1 MSVRLRIS
9 FISAIFM
16 LFLFTSGAPLQQT
29 EDAFYYNETGHWL
42 SGEFFTFFNQTPD
55 ALKIYG
61 YPITRVFPHP
71 VRPEVQ
77 VQYFQ
82 KARMELDPSKPAGQ
96 RVSLAPLGLWAYDE
110 STPGKDANIDTSNA
124 SCRMFEKTGHAVCFG
139 FMQYY
144 EKYNGAAY
152 FGQPISEVLEINGGR
167 MVQYFE
173 YARMEWRAEQIV
185 GARVVLTDL
194 GRIDFDSRIGIKEYT
209 DPESRKGIFFTT
221 ERVNTSLIV
230 RAFPT
235 QPLARANSVQRVY
248 VVVQNQL
255 LQPVEKATVKVTVRR
270 PDGTVSVERASETN
284 ASGITY
290 LDVSIGDAAPNQV
303 FRIDVE
309 ADLTDGL
316 KAKTSASF
324 RIWW

>member
-1 MSVRLRIS
+1 MSVRLRIL
-9 FISAIFM
+9 FITTILM
-16 LFLFTSGAPLQQT
+16 CFLFTSGAPLQQT
-29 EDAFYYNETGHWL
+29 EDAVYYSEYGHWL
-42 SGEFFTFFNQTPD
+42 SGEFLTFFKQTPD

-61 YPITRVFPHP
+61 YPITSVFPHP

-96 RVSLAPLGLWAYDE
+96 RVSLAPLGLWSYDE
-110 STPGKDANIDTSNA
+110 SAPAKDANIDTTNA
-124 SCRMFEKTGHAVCFG
+124 SCQMFEKTGHAVCFG

-152 FGQPISEVLEINGGR
+152 FGQPISEVLEISGGR

-173 YARMEWRAEQIV
+173 YARMEWRAEQIE

-194 GRIDFDSRIGIKEYT
+194 GIIDYDSRIGNPDYKKA
-209 DPESRKGIFFTT
+209 ESRIGAFFTT
-221 ERVNTSLIV
+221 ERVDISLIV

-255 LQPVEKATVKVTVRR
+255 LQPVEKATVKVTIRR
-270 PDGTVSVERASETN
+270 PDGTVSVERPNETN
-284 ASGITY
+284 ANGITY
-290 LDVSIGDAAPNQV
+290 VDVSIGDVAPNQI
-303 FRIDVE
+303 FQIDVE
-309 ADLTDGL
+309 ADLTGDL